1 MGHALT
7 CQTGGGLGVRHNA
20 LREAFIHFCK
30 LAGITGVKREV
41 RGLIPGTNER
51 PADVLLPPASSCL
64 AIPSFSSKPA
74 CLDFAVTHAQQPSV
88 IQSAS
93 KVTAAAAERYEN
105 KVKYPRYGKSC
116 ADNNLV
122 FVPMIVEAHGAWG
135 PSSKK
140 VFKFVTKAAAYS
152 TRASSDRAASHLLQN
167 LSVVLQSQN
176 VLTILKH
183 HPPPDL
189 DSPIPEFS
197 PSSVPFSS
205 TSSPPS
211 STVSSSQSSVSTLSQ
226 SSCSSSSSSS
236 SSSCNSSSRCNS
248 NSISKKEIKNSN
260 SIRNGNSSRQNSLQS
275 THSDM
280 SPVAW
285 YHSPSDDIWKPK
297 KSKPPVP
304 FPITS
309 SFLLSS
315 SSPIFRTPPPTRHFS
330 SDLFSP

>member
-1 MGHALT
+1 MDDLGYHALT

-167 LSVVLQSQN
+167 LSVVLQRQN

-197 PSSVPFSS
+197 PSSVTFSS

-211 STVSSSQSSVSTLSQ
+211 PTVSSSQSSVSTLSQ
-226 SSCSSSSSSS
+226 NSCSSSSSN
-236 SSSCNSSSRCNS
+236 SCGSRNSTVV
-248 NSISKKEIKNSN
+248 
-260 SIRNGNSSRQNSLQS
+260 GG
-275 THSDM
+275 
-280 SPVAW
+280 
-285 YHSPSDDIWKPK
+285 
-297 KSKPPVP
+297 
-304 FPITS
+304 
-309 SFLLSS
+309 
-315 SSPIFRTPPPTRHFS
+315 
-330 SDLFSP
+330 